1 MKRASKILL
10 YQRHRQPG
18 VKGWELKRTLGRDYM
33 KIIQLLDE
41 QLSNLDLQ
49 VKIVHEGEEQTDK
62 PTEDQLER
70 ARFYITLKEPIA
82 MSDLS
87 ASGWRVDDVAALV
100 VAIVYIISKQG
111 KASRREVEQILKEK
125 FPVWR
130 VELNLNR
137 FIARGYI
144 NRDENDMLY
153 LDWRTRAEIDQKELV
168 RLILGEETKIITS
181 P

>member
-1 MKRASKILL
+1 
-10 YQRHRQPG
+10 
-18 VKGWELKRTLGRDYM
+18 
-33 KIIQLLDE
+33 
-41 QLSNLDLQ
+41 
-49 VKIVHEGEEQTDK
+49 
-62 PTEDQLER
+62 
-70 ARFYITLKEPIA
+70 

-144 NRDENDMLY
+144 NRDENDILY